1 MTADENSILYPFQLA
16 LKRARQREDSHNA
29 QTLYFPAAYDRDLYV
44 TLAENV
50 DAKVDRLKICTTE
63 SISAGSFESTVWRDL
78 ASTGVKVRVIY
89 LISHFGL
96 LKSAL
101 SERIHLDIDAGLQVR
116 IIAAQDLSDPI
127 AELQLGDTLIV
138 DGHLA
143 AYHNWVHDLTRD
155 EMGLWTV
162 STSREHV
169 DQFSRTFS
177 DVWNIA
183 MDPLKMPPRLDL
195 EEPLVQS
202 APILAQVA
210 PVLCRGDHIDRS
222 GCDWYHGTWQFLR
235 LMDLVSTPVWHHQFY
250 TSSLEKAVAQGARRV
265 LITGT
270 ADYSVFAYVL
280 EAVGKLP
287 DSTVTIVDLCQT
299 PLFACQWYAK
309 RSDFG
314 RLTLVPDDVLNFFTK
329 RQEPFDLIITDAFLT
344 RFPRSSASAVA
355 EGWHSVL
362 KPGGRVITTIR
373 VHAEAEAGQTTEEA
387 VASFRARAQTRWR
400 RWAPF
405 IDARAVEIA
414 DRAEIYARRMI
425 SRPMGTQSEIT
436 ELLSNQFS
444 VQQQELAGVPGEL
457 YPTKYMRVVLKRQG
471 EAC

>member
-1 MTADENSILYPFQLA
+1 MATVVTANDENSGLYPFELA

-29 QTLYFPAAYDRDLYV
+29 QTLYFPSGYDRDLYI

-50 DAKVDRLKICTTE
+50 GANIDRLKVCSTE
-63 SISAGSFESTVWRDL
+63 SISATSFECTVWRDL
-78 ASTGVKVRVIY
+78 ASTGVKIRVIY

-101 SERIHLDIDAGLQVR
+101 SERIRLDIEAGLQVR
-116 IIAAQDLSDPI
+116 IIAAHDLPDPI

-143 AYHNWVHDLTRD
+143 TYRNWVHDLTRD
-155 EMGLWTV
+155 ELGLWTV
-162 STSREHV
+162 STSKKHV
-169 DQFSRTFS
+169 DQFSRTFL
-177 DVWNIA
+177 DVWTIA
-183 MDPLKMPPRLDL
+183 MDPRQMPPRLDL

-210 PVLCRGDHIDRS
+210 PVLCRGDHIDSS

-250 TSSLEKAVAQGARRV
+250 AGSLEKAVAQGARHI

-280 EAVGKLP
+280 EAVRTLP
-287 DSTVTIVDLCQT
+287 DSTVTVVDLCQT

-309 RSDFG
+309 QCDFD
-314 RLTLVPDDVLNFFTK
+314 RLNLVSDDVLSFFAK
-329 RQEPFDLIITDAFLT
+329 RQDPFDIIITDAFLT
-344 RFPRSSASAVA
+344 RFPKSSASAVA
-355 EGWHSVL
+355 EGWRSVL
-362 KPGGRVITTIR
+362 KPGGRVITTVR
-373 VHAEAEAGQTTEEA
+373 VHAESESGQTTEEA
-387 VASFRARAQTRWR
+387 VAGFRARAQTRWR

-425 SRPMGTQSEIT
+425 SRPIGTQSEIM
-436 ELLSNQFS
+436 ELLSNHFS
-444 VQQQELAGVPGEL
+444 IEEYELAGVPGEL
-457 YPTKYMRVVLKRQG
+457 YPTKYMRVILTR
-471 EAC
+471 